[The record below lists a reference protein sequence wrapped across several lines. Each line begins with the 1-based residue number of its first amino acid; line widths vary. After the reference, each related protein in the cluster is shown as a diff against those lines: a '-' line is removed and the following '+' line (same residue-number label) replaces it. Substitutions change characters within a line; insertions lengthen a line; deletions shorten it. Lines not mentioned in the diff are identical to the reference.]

1 MVFNY
6 PLSAPPFGERVFMKI
21 FKDQKVFPEYEKLY
35 NYLTENG
42 VVTEEIN
49 QAYHQVHDKNAPT
62 EKDREDFYRAVV
74 KKADADMRDRLEGK
88 TDQPAFTFDPW
99 QPDPVENF
107 VGRAEILKNI
117 KKQLDDKGLAIICG
131 MGGMGKSQT
140 ALQYAKNNEKYLYAP
155 RGPVLNFNNKDEIE
169 LFLSNISNWMN
180 EKGYSK
186 LVINPYINFDT
197 ILNIPKKYNYVI
209 TKKNDYGSLHDSC
222 KLAIMDI
229 VLDENEL
236 ISKIPS
242 KFRQNTRRSY
252 RKGLINKISNKI
264 DFENFYKLYIETS
277 VRHDFRPHDIDYF
290 KKIYSE
296 FKDKLIFLEVWY
308 NDIPLAMSI
317 DIIYKDKLIY
327 LYGVSSTNNRNL
339 LGMYNLQWEAIK
351 YCINH
356 NILKYDFGGVFC
368 EEGDIQ
374 NKDYGLYNFKKGYCY
389 NGFIDIVPDITFN
402 FGGDKS

>member
-1 MVFNY
+1 MIHELDINNNALVD
-6 PLSAPPFGERVFMKI
+6 KI
-21 FKDQKVFPEYEKLY
+21 NFFLKENIASDYMQSIQWHNVRNEKNKYFLYFEHKDKIIWTCNLLEK
-35 NYLTENG
+35 
-42 VVTEEIN
+42 
-49 QAYHQVHDKNAPT
+49 
-62 EKDREDFYRAVV
+62 
-74 KKADADMRDRLEGK
+74 
-88 TDQPAFTFDPW
+88 
-99 QPDPVENF
+99 
-107 VGRAEILKNI
+107 
-117 KKQLDDKGLAIICG
+117 
-131 MGGMGKSQT
+131 S
-140 ALQYAKNNEKYLYAP
+140 KNNEKYLYAP

-169 LFLSNISNWMN
+169 LFLSNISKWMN

-197 ILNIPKKYNYVI
+197 ILNIPKKYNYII
-209 TKKNDYGSLHDSC
+209 TKKNDYDSLHDSC

-236 ISKIPS
+236 ISKLPS

-264 DFENFYKLYIETS
+264 DFENFYKLYIDTS
-277 VRHDFRPHDIDYF
+277 IRHAFHPHDIDYF

-317 DIIYKDKLIY
+317 DIIYNDKLIY

-368 EEGDIQ
+368 EEGDVQ

-389 NGFIDIVPDITFN
+389 DGFIDIVPDITFN